1 MHRLALASLVLAA
14 CHSSRGPGDYPKLAD
29 GDGPEGTAKPAATG
43 GTDLTAPE
51 PLPLGA
57 TPVLFEPTGS
67 ACMPPGVYDVT
78 FDLSDAKLTIAGQD
92 EVFCRSM
99 LEAVP
104 HQALSQM
111 KIAIEA
117 GTLAIYWPGKAVA
130 LATSPCTFS
139 IKSQPVFT
147 TITFDK
153 GTGTGLGDYAVG
165 SSNHPDEKC
174 EAKGAKLLLVR
185 ASS

>member
-1 MHRLALASLVLAA
+1 MHRVALASLLVAAGA
-14 CHSSRGPGDYPKLAD
+14 CHSSRGPEDYPKLAE
-29 GDGPEGTAKPAATG
+29 GDGPEVAAKPIPAETMGARP
-43 GTDLTAPE
+43 PE
-51 PLPLGA
+51 PVGA
-57 TPVLFEPTGS
+57 GPVLFEPTGS
-67 ACMPPGVYDVT
+67 ACMPTGVYDVT
-78 FDLSDAKLTIAGQD
+78 FDLSDAKLTVAGQD
-92 EVFCRSM
+92 EAFCRSM

-104 HQALSQM
+104 QQALSQM

-147 TITFDK
+147 TITFAN

-165 SSNHPDEKC
+165 SSNHPGEKC